1 MSDFENREEME
12 QDLLERAQNPEF
24 REQLLA
30 NPRKVLADTY
40 QFPIPDDINIS
51 IHEENANT
59 IHFVLPMDSSAE
71 LSDDD
76 LENVAGG
83 AWIVCGADKPVCGV
97 DVCDPVV
104 DLSSKGS
111 SSSR

>member
-1 MSDFENREEME
+1 MADFDNREEME
-12 QDLLERAQNPEF
+12 QDLVERAQDPEF

-30 NPRKVLADTY
+30 NPRKVLSETY

-51 IHEENANT
+51 IHQENPNT
-59 IHFVLPMDSSAE
+59 IHFVLPMDQGAE

-83 AWIVCGADKPVCGV
+83 AWIACGADSPVCGV

-104 DLSSKGS
+104 KVGKSDRTSNK
-111 SSSR
+111 